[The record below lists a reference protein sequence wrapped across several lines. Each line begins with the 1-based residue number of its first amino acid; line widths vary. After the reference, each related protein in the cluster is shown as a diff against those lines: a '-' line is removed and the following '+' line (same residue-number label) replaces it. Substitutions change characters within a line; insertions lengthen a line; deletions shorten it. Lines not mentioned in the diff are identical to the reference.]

1 MCVKAA
7 LQEILEPWSTA
18 EGEDLTRRPQ
28 SLKRIIVSL
37 RCVFN

>member
-7 LQEILEPWSTA
+7 LQQILELWGMA
-18 EGEDLTRRPQ
+18 REDLTHRPQ
-28 SLKRIIVSL
+28 SLERIIVSL